1 MKKPAEFTPEETA
14 HIETLVRRADWVD
27 RRKAA
32 AEVNHSGAQHDQ
44 KEFAALVWV
53 LGKIGAE
60 YGGSAKRP
68 VDSELETPPKRPEYH
83 DGNEWTPSARPDAS
97 PWSRPRGSR
106 YYPNGSL

>member
-1 MKKPAEFTPEETA
+1 MKKVAEFTPEELV
-14 HIETLVRRADWVD
+14 HIGTLTRRASWVD

-44 KEFAALVWV
+44 KELAALVWV

-60 YGGSAKRP
+60 YSGPAKQP
-68 VDSELETPPKRPEYH
+68 DDPEMETPPRRPEYPV
-83 DGNEWTPSARPDAS
+83 EWSPSAKPDTS
-97 PWSRPRGSR
+97 PWPGPRGSR